1 LLRVGRWS
9 IRRQPRA
16 RPCGPSPAEFL
27 VLHAALSDPTTE
39 LAIPQGADPAL
50 IRAIRVARAPA
61 AAFGRVLNEFPSG
74 TAGALDVA
82 ALVISAV
89 GAPRGE

>member
-1 LLRVGRWS
+1 M
-9 IRRQPRA
+9 
-16 RPCGPSPAEFL
+16 RPPAEFL
-27 VLHAALSDPTTE
+27 VLHAALSDPATQ

-50 IRAIRVARAPA
+50 VRAIRVARTPA
-61 AAFGRVLNEFPSG
+61 SAFERVLSEFPSG

-82 ALVISAV
+82 VLVISAI